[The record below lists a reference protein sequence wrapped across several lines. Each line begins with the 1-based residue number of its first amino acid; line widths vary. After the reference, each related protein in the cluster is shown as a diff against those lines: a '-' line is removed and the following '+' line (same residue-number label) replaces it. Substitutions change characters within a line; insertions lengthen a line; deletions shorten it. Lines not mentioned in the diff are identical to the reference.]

1 MSSRGIVAAA
11 FLLVAGAVQAQ
22 VALPVDSVP
31 PTDSVPKRDPVP
43 KVDSVPAVQPAPAQ
57 GGTTV
62 LVQPVGSSYTFGEGV
77 SARRVEQLAIPIVM
91 AFPFH
96 RRFNVDLTTAA
107 AYTRVVANDSTVS
120 EIYGGTDTQIRANIQ
135 VMIDHIALT
144 LGVNAPS
151 GQYYVDQ
158 NQLEAASQIGNDF
171 LFYPISSMGNGPA
184 GTAGLAVAVR
194 LLNWNLGVGGSL
206 RKSMEFTAVG
216 SGTTAVRYQPAD
228 ETRLRLSA
236 ERKLWLGT
244 ASLGMTFAKFGEE
257 VLDSTTYSTG
267 DRVITNAAWTVP
279 IRSASVVLGLW
290 NLSRDAGEVL
300 GGSAPREN
308 VRNWSGALN
317 LPVMKWTFQPSMESR
332 RWEIAGNRAGEMRN
346 YGISIIIPVGVSTV
360 IQPRYGS
367 SSGTL
372 YSGVDG
378 TPTKLAGWQGSL
390 LIRRR

>member
-1 MSSRGIVAAA
+1 
-11 FLLVAGAVQAQ
+11 
-22 VALPVDSVP
+22 
-31 PTDSVPKRDPVP
+31 
-43 KVDSVPAVQPAPAQ
+43 
-57 GGTTV
+57 
-62 LVQPVGSSYTFGEGV
+62 
-77 SARRVEQLAIPIVM
+77 VEQLAIPIVM

-107 AYTRVVANDSTVS
+107 AYTRVVADEATVS

-135 VMIDHIALT
+135 VMMDHIALT

-151 GQYYVDQ
+151 GQYYVDE
-158 NQLEAASQIGNDF
+158 NQIEAASQISNDF

-194 LLNWNLGVGGSL
+194 LLNWNVGVGGSV

-267 DRVITNAAWTVP
+267 DRVITTAAWTVP
-279 IRSASVVLGLW
+279 IRSASVVVSLW
-290 NLSRDAGEVL
+290 NLSRDEGEVL

-308 VRNWSGALN
+308 VRNWIGALN
-317 LPVMKWTFQPSMESR
+317 LPVKRWTFQPSVESR
-332 RWEIAGNRAGEMRN
+332 RWEVAGDRAGELRN
-346 YGISIIIPVGVSTV
+346 YGISINIPVGVSTV
-360 IQPRYGS
+360 IQPRYGKS
-367 SSGTL
+367 DGTL
-372 YSGVDG
+372 YSPADG
-378 TPTKLAGWQGSL
+378 SPTALTGWQGSL